1 MVIHHFN
8 RLIKNKWVWGVFA
21 VAISV
26 FFAFDFLFVS
36 RDGGSGPS
44 VGTLGG
50 KELDAAYFD
59 ALVKDARGI
68 GRQSDN
74 RMSNAEAN
82 REAWRAAAALA
93 VAKAMHL
100 EATDA
105 DVREAIRRDPSFSE
119 GGAFDVVKYERLLRE
134 NGLTPPM
141 FEAYLLRRISLQK
154 LQSVVLGSATWVS
167 PTELA
172 GAVNDWTDEFKVRVA
187 SYIDKEFDKVKL
199 DDKALEAYY
208 RANTNSFAL
217 PDCVQVKFARFQADA
232 PARLA
237 QFKISEDEM
246 HDHYDATSARFETT
260 GTNGV
265 TVTKTFEE
273 VKPILER
280 ELQVIASVEAYRTN
294 LLARVYPQDEKKAM
308 DNSVDLLVK
317 VAAEEKVKVQTSR
330 RFSLDGRYVKGFMAR
345 PSEIVRDCPDF
356 LSTVSELD
364 VDSAITRY
372 GVAAGTN
379 AVYLVERVPFAAK
392 DADGAVTTNAFE
404 KAHVPSFAE
413 AKEIIRGDALE
424 DARAKAFK
432 ARVEKARALAAAEI
446 AKGKKPVDA
455 KMFGAVSM
463 TTSTVF
469 SVSSMARGAFPDA
482 MYVAPATMKLA
493 KGQISDF
500 ISTAS
505 KRHALLVYV
514 EDRKPGDA
522 AQAEMSR
529 AQLRDDLGRGA
540 AMALPV
546 AWQDWNLNRIG
557 YETTAGSSVE
567 TERDDDAGDSA
578 N

>member
-26 FFAFDFLFVS
+26 FFAFDFLFVG

-50 KELDAAYFD
+50 KDLDAASFD
-59 ALVKDARGI
+59 ALVRDARGI
-68 GRQSDN
+68 GRQSDG
-74 RMSNAEAN
+74 RLSNAEAN
-82 REAWRAAAALA
+82 RLAWRAAAALA
-93 VAKAMHL
+93 VAKEAHL

-105 DVREAIRRDPSFSE
+105 DVREAILRDPSFRD
-119 GGAFDVVKYERLLRE
+119 GDAFDNVKYERLLRE

-141 FEAYLLRRISLQK
+141 FEAYLRRRLTLQK
-154 LQSVVLGSATWVS
+154 VQSVVLGSAAWVS
-167 PTELA
+167 PTELSE
-172 GAVNDWTDEFKVRVA
+172 AVNDYTDAFTVRVA
-187 SYIDKEFDKVKL
+187 SYVDKAFDKVTL

-208 RANTNSFAL
+208 QANTNAFAL

-237 QFKISEDEM
+237 QFKITDDEM

-265 TVTKTFEE
+265 TTTKTFEE

-294 LLARVYPQDEKKAM
+294 LLARVYPPDEKAAA
-308 DNSVDLLVK
+308 DNAVDRLAQI
-317 VAAEEKVKVQTSR
+317 AAEDKVKVQTSG
-330 RFSLDGRYVKGFMAR
+330 RFSLDGRFVKGFMVRA
-345 PSEIVRDCPDF
+345 SDVVRDCPDF
-356 LSTVSELD
+356 LSTVAELD

-379 AVYLVERVPFAAK
+379 AVYLVERVPFPAR

-413 AKEIIRGDALE
+413 AKGIIRDDALE

-432 ARVEKARALAAAEI
+432 ARVEKARALAAAGL
-446 AKGKKPVDA
+446 AKGAPADA
-455 KMFGAVSM
+455 KLFGAVSM
-463 TTSTVF
+463 TTSIVF
-469 SVSSMARGAFPDA
+469 SVSAMPHEGLADA

-500 ISTAS
+500 VPTAN
-505 KRHALLVYV
+505 KRRGLLVYV

-529 AQLRDDLGRGA
+529 AQLRDDLSRGA
-540 AMALPV
+540 AMAL
-546 AWQDWNLNRIG
+546 ATTWQDWNLDRIG

-567 TERDDDAGDSA
+567 TEKDDDAGDPA

>member
-26 FFAFDFLFVS
+26 FFAFDFLFVGG
-36 RDGGSGPS
+36 DGGSGPS

-50 KELDAAYFD
+50 KDLDAAYFD

-68 GRQSDN
+68 GRQYDT

-82 REAWRAAAALA
+82 REAWRAAAALS
-93 VAKAMHL
+93 VAKAMRL

-119 GGAFDVVKYERLLRE
+119 GGAFDAVRYERLLRE

-141 FEAYLLRRISLQK
+141 FEAYLRRRISLQK
-154 LQSVVLGSATWVS
+154 LQSVVLGSAAWVS
-167 PTELA
+167 PAELA
-172 GAVNDWTDEFKVRVA
+172 GAVNDWTDAFTVRVA
-187 SYIDKEFDKVKL
+187 SYIDKEFDKVTL

-208 RANTNSFAL
+208 RANTNAFAL

-237 QFKISEDEM
+237 QFKIAEDEM

-273 VKPILER
+273 VKPVLER
-280 ELQVIASVEAYRTN
+280 ELQLIASVEAYRTN

-308 DNSVDLLVK
+308 DNAVDQLER
-317 VAAEEKVKVQTSR
+317 VAAEEKAKVQTSR

-356 LSTVSELD
+356 LATVAELD

-372 GVAAGTN
+372 GVVAGTN
-379 AVYLVERVPFAAK
+379 AVYLVERVPFPAK
-392 DADGAVTTNAFE
+392 DADGAVTTNAYE

-413 AKEIIRGDALE
+413 AKEVIRGDALE

-446 AKGKKPVDA
+446 AKGSPVDA
-455 KMFGAVSM
+455 KLFGAVSM

-469 SVSSMARGAFPDA
+469 SVATMQRGAFPDA

-500 ISTAS
+500 ISTGNR
-505 KRHALLVYV
+505 RHALLVYV

-529 AQLRDDLGRGA
+529 AQLRDDLARGA
-540 AMALPV
+540 MMALPA

-557 YETTAGSSVE
+557 YETTAGSSME
-567 TERDDDAGDSA
+567 AERDDDAVDSA

>member
-26 FFAFDFLFVS
+26 FFAFDFLFVG

-50 KELDAAYFD
+50 KDLDAAFFD
-59 ALVKDARGI
+59 ALVRDARGI
-68 GRQSDN
+68 GRQSDG
-74 RMSNAEAN
+74 RLSNAEAN
-82 REAWRAAAALA
+82 RLAWRAAAALA
-93 VAKAMHL
+93 VAKEAHL

-105 DVREAIRRDPSFSE
+105 DVREAILRDPSFRD
-119 GGAFDVVKYERLLRE
+119 GDAFDNVKYERLLRE

-141 FEAYLLRRISLQK
+141 FEAYLRRRLTLQK
-154 LQSVVLGSATWVS
+154 VQSVVLGSAAWVS
-167 PTELA
+167 PTELSE
-172 GAVNDWTDEFKVRVA
+172 AVNDYTDAFTVRIA
-187 SYIDKEFDKVKL
+187 SYVDKAFDKVTL

-208 RANTNSFAL
+208 QANTNAFAL

-237 QFKISEDEM
+237 QFKITDDEM

-265 TVTKTFEE
+265 TTTKTFEE

-294 LLARVYPQDEKKAM
+294 LLARVYPPDEKAAA
-308 DNSVDLLVK
+308 DNAVDRLAQI
-317 VAAEEKVKVQTSR
+317 AAEDKVKVQTSG
-330 RFSLDGRYVKGFMAR
+330 RFSLDGRFVKGFMVRA
-345 PSEIVRDCPDF
+345 SDVVRDCPDF
-356 LSTVSELD
+356 LSTVAELD

-379 AVYLVERVPFAAK
+379 AVYLVERVPFPAR

-413 AKEIIRGDALE
+413 AKDIIRDDALE

-432 ARVEKARALAAAEI
+432 ARVEKARALAAAGL
-446 AKGKKPVDA
+446 AKGAPADA
-455 KMFGAVSM
+455 KLFGAVSM
-463 TTSTVF
+463 TTSIVF
-469 SVSSMARGAFPDA
+469 SVSAMPHEGLADA

-500 ISTAS
+500 VPTAN
-505 KRHALLVYV
+505 KRRGLLVYV

-529 AQLRDDLGRGA
+529 AQLRDDLSRGA
-540 AMALPV
+540 AMAL
-546 AWQDWNLNRIG
+546 ATTWQDWNLDRIG

-567 TERDDDAGDSA
+567 TEKDDDAGDPA

>member
-26 FFAFDFLFVS
+26 FFAFDFLFVG

-50 KELDAAYFD
+50 KDLDAASFD
-59 ALVKDARGI
+59 ALVRDARGI
-68 GRQSDN
+68 GRQSDG
-74 RMSNAEAN
+74 RLSNAEAN
-82 REAWRAAAALA
+82 RLAWRAAAALA
-93 VAKAMHL
+93 VAKEAHL

-105 DVREAIRRDPSFSE
+105 DVREAILRDPSFRD
-119 GGAFDVVKYERLLRE
+119 GDAFDNVKYERLLRE

-141 FEAYLLRRISLQK
+141 FEAYLRRRLTLQK
-154 LQSVVLGSATWVS
+154 VQSVVLGSAAWVS
-167 PTELA
+167 PTELSE
-172 GAVNDWTDEFKVRVA
+172 AVNDYTDAFTVRVA
-187 SYIDKEFDKVKL
+187 SYVDKAFDKVTL

-208 RANTNSFAL
+208 QANTNAFAL

-237 QFKISEDEM
+237 QFKITDDEM

-265 TVTKTFEE
+265 TTTKTFEE

-294 LLARVYPQDEKKAM
+294 LLARVYPPDEKAAA
-308 DNSVDLLVK
+308 DNAVDRLAQI
-317 VAAEEKVKVQTSR
+317 AAEDKVKVQTSG
-330 RFSLDGRYVKGFMAR
+330 RFSLDGRFVKGFMVRA
-345 PSEIVRDCPDF
+345 SDVVRDCPDF
-356 LSTVSELD
+356 LSTVAELD

-379 AVYLVERVPFAAK
+379 AVYLVERVPFPAR

-413 AKEIIRGDALE
+413 AKGIIRDDALE

-432 ARVEKARALAAAEI
+432 ARVEKARALAAAGL
-446 AKGKKPVDA
+446 AKGAPADA
-455 KMFGAVSM
+455 KLFGAVSM
-463 TTSTVF
+463 TTSIVF
-469 SVSSMARGAFPDA
+469 SVSAMPHEGLADA

-500 ISTAS
+500 VPTAN
-505 KRHALLVYV
+505 KRRGLLVYV

>member
-26 FFAFDFLFVS
+26 FFAFDFLFVG

-50 KELDAAYFD
+50 KDLDAASFD
-59 ALVKDARGI
+59 ALVRDARGI
-68 GRQSDN
+68 GRQSDG
-74 RMSNAEAN
+74 RLSNAEAN
-82 REAWRAAAALA
+82 RLAWRAAAALA
-93 VAKAMHL
+93 VAKEAHL

-105 DVREAIRRDPSFSE
+105 DVREAILRDPSFRD
-119 GGAFDVVKYERLLRE
+119 GDAFDNVKYERLLRE

-141 FEAYLLRRISLQK
+141 FEAYLRRRLTLQK
-154 LQSVVLGSATWVS
+154 VQSVVLGSAAWVS
-167 PTELA
+167 PTELSE
-172 GAVNDWTDEFKVRVA
+172 AVNDYTDAFTVRVA
-187 SYIDKEFDKVKL
+187 SYVDKAFDKVTL

-208 RANTNSFAL
+208 QANTNAFAL

-237 QFKISEDEM
+237 QFKITDDEM

-265 TVTKTFEE
+265 TTTKTFEE

-294 LLARVYPQDEKKAM
+294 LLARVYPPDEKAAA
-308 DNSVDLLVK
+308 DNAVDRLAQI
-317 VAAEEKVKVQTSR
+317 AAEDKVKVQTSG
-330 RFSLDGRYVKGFMAR
+330 RFSLDGRFVKGFMVRA
-345 PSEIVRDCPDF
+345 SDVVRDCPDF
-356 LSTVSELD
+356 LSTVAELD

-379 AVYLVERVPFAAK
+379 AVYLVERVPFPAR

-413 AKEIIRGDALE
+413 AKGIIRDDALE

-432 ARVEKARALAAAEI
+432 ARVEKARALAAAGL
-446 AKGKKPVDA
+446 AKGAPADA
-455 KMFGAVSM
+455 KLFGAVSM
-463 TTSTVF
+463 TTSIVF
-469 SVSSMARGAFPDA
+469 SVSAMPHEGLADA

-500 ISTAS
+500 VPTAN
-505 KRHALLVYV
+505 KRRGLLVYV

-522 AQAEMSR
+522 AQAAMRR
-529 AQLRDDLGRGA
+529 AQLRDDLSRGA
-540 AMALPV
+540 AMAL
-546 AWQDWNLNRIG
+546 ATTGQAWNLDRIG

-567 TERDDDAGDSA
+567 TEKDDDAGDPA

>member
-26 FFAFDFLFVS
+26 FFAFDFLFVG

-50 KELDAAYFD
+50 KDLDAASFD
-59 ALVKDARGI
+59 ALVRDARGI
-68 GRQSDN
+68 GRQSDG
-74 RMSNAEAN
+74 RLSNAEAN
-82 REAWRAAAALA
+82 RLAWRAAAALA
-93 VAKAMHL
+93 VAKEAHL

-105 DVREAIRRDPSFSE
+105 DVREAILRDPSFRD
-119 GGAFDVVKYERLLRE
+119 GDAFDNVKYERLLRE

-141 FEAYLLRRISLQK
+141 FEAYLRRRLTLQK
-154 LQSVVLGSATWVS
+154 VQSVVLGSAAWVS
-167 PTELA
+167 PTELSE
-172 GAVNDWTDEFKVRVA
+172 AVNDYTDAFTVRVA
-187 SYIDKEFDKVKL
+187 SYVDKAFDKVTL

-208 RANTNSFAL
+208 QANTNAFAL

-237 QFKISEDEM
+237 QFKITDDEM

-265 TVTKTFEE
+265 TTTKTFEE

-294 LLARVYPQDEKKAM
+294 LLARVYPPDEKAAA
-308 DNSVDLLVK
+308 DNAVDRLAQI
-317 VAAEEKVKVQTSR
+317 AAEDKVKVQTSG
-330 RFSLDGRYVKGFMAR
+330 RFSLDGRFVKGFMVRA
-345 PSEIVRDCPDF
+345 SDVVRDCPDF
-356 LSTVSELD
+356 LSTVAELD

-379 AVYLVERVPFAAK
+379 AVYLVERVPFPAR

-413 AKEIIRGDALE
+413 AKDIIRGDALE

-432 ARVEKARALAAAEI
+432 ARVEKARALAAAGL
-446 AKGKKPVDA
+446 AKGAPADA
-455 KMFGAVSM
+455 KLFGAVSM
-463 TTSTVF
+463 TTSIVF
-469 SVSSMARGAFPDA
+469 SVSAMPHEGLADA

-500 ISTAS
+500 VPTAN
-505 KRHALLVYV
+505 KRRGLLVYV

-529 AQLRDDLGRGA
+529 AQLRDDLSRGA
-540 AMALPV
+540 AMAL
-546 AWQDWNLNRIG
+546 ATTWQDWNLDRIG

-567 TERDDDAGDSA
+567 TEKDDDAGDPA

>member
-26 FFAFDFLFVS
+26 FFAFDFLFVG

-50 KELDAAYFD
+50 KDLDAAFFD
-59 ALVKDARGI
+59 ALVRDARGI
-68 GRQSDN
+68 GRQSDG
-74 RMSNAEAN
+74 RLSNAEAN
-82 REAWRAAAALA
+82 RLAWRAAAALA
-93 VAKAMHL
+93 VAKEAHL

-105 DVREAIRRDPSFSE
+105 DVREAILRDPSFRD
-119 GGAFDVVKYERLLRE
+119 GDAFDNVKYERLLRE

-141 FEAYLLRRISLQK
+141 FEAYLRRRLTLQK
-154 LQSVVLGSATWVS
+154 VQSVVLGSAAWVS
-167 PTELA
+167 PTELSE
-172 GAVNDWTDEFKVRVA
+172 AVNDYTDAFTVRVA
-187 SYIDKEFDKVKL
+187 SYVDKAFDKVTL
-199 DDKALEAYY
+199 DDKALETYY
-208 RANTNSFAL
+208 QANTNAFAL

-237 QFKISEDEM
+237 QFKITDDEM

-265 TVTKTFEE
+265 TTTKTFEE

-294 LLARVYPQDEKKAM
+294 LLARVYPPDEKAAA
-308 DNSVDLLVK
+308 DNAVDRLAQI
-317 VAAEEKVKVQTSR
+317 AAEDKVKVQTSG
-330 RFSLDGRYVKGFMAR
+330 RFSLDGRFVKGFMVRA
-345 PSEIVRDCPDF
+345 SDVVRDCPDF
-356 LSTVSELD
+356 LSTVAELD

-379 AVYLVERVPFAAK
+379 AVYLVERVPFPAR

-404 KAHVPSFAE
+404 KAHVPSFAS
-413 AKEIIRGDALE
+413 AKDIIRDDALE

-432 ARVEKARALAAAEI
+432 ARVEKARALAAAGL
-446 AKGKKPVDA
+446 AKGAPADA
-455 KMFGAVSM
+455 KLFGAVSM
-463 TTSTVF
+463 TTSIVF
-469 SVSSMARGAFPDA
+469 SVSAMPHEGLADA

-500 ISTAS
+500 VPTAN
-505 KRHALLVYV
+505 KRRGLLVYV

-529 AQLRDDLGRGA
+529 AQLRDDLSRGA
-540 AMALPV
+540 AMAL
-546 AWQDWNLNRIG
+546 ATTWQDWNLDRIG

-567 TERDDDAGDSA
+567 TEKDDDAGDSA

>member
-26 FFAFDFLFVS
+26 FFAFDFLFVG

-50 KELDAAYFD
+50 KNLDAASFD
-59 ALVKDARGI
+59 ALVRDARGI
-68 GRQSDN
+68 GRQSDG
-74 RMSNAEAN
+74 RLSNAEAN
-82 REAWRAAAALA
+82 RLAWRAAAALA
-93 VAKAMHL
+93 VAKEAHL

-105 DVREAIRRDPSFSE
+105 DVREAILRDPSFRD
-119 GGAFDVVKYERLLRE
+119 GDAFDNVKYERLLRE

-141 FEAYLLRRISLQK
+141 FEAYLRRRLTLQK
-154 LQSVVLGSATWVS
+154 VQSVVLGSAAWVS
-167 PTELA
+167 PTELSE
-172 GAVNDWTDEFKVRVA
+172 AVNDYTDAFTVRVA
-187 SYIDKEFDKVKL
+187 SYVDKAFDKVTL

-208 RANTNSFAL
+208 QANTNAFAL

-237 QFKISEDEM
+237 QFKITDDEM

-265 TVTKTFEE
+265 TTTKTFEE

-294 LLARVYPQDEKKAM
+294 LLARVYPPDEKAAA
-308 DNSVDLLVK
+308 DNAVDRLAQI
-317 VAAEEKVKVQTSR
+317 AAEDKVKVQTSG
-330 RFSLDGRYVKGFMAR
+330 RFSLDGRFVKGFMVRA
-345 PSEIVRDCPDF
+345 SDVVRDCPDF
-356 LSTVSELD
+356 LSTVAELD

-379 AVYLVERVPFAAK
+379 AVYLVERVPFPAR

-413 AKEIIRGDALE
+413 AKDIIRGDALE

-432 ARVEKARALAAAEI
+432 ARVEKARALAAAGL
-446 AKGKKPVDA
+446 AKGAPADA
-455 KMFGAVSM
+455 KLFGAVSM
-463 TTSTVF
+463 TTSIVF
-469 SVSSMARGAFPDA
+469 SVSAMPHEGLADA

-500 ISTAS
+500 VPTAN
-505 KRHALLVYV
+505 KRRGLLVYV

-529 AQLRDDLGRGA
+529 AQLRDDLSRGA
-540 AMALPV
+540 AMAL
-546 AWQDWNLNRIG
+546 ATTWQDWNLDRIG

-567 TERDDDAGDSA
+567 TEKDDDAGDPA

>member
-50 KELDAAYFD
+50 EALDAAYFD
-59 ALVKDARGI
+59 TLVKDARGI
-68 GRQSDN
+68 GRQGDS
-74 RMSNAEAN
+74 RLSNAEAN
-82 REAWRAAAALA
+82 RLAWRAAAALA
-93 VAKAMHL
+93 VAKAAHL

-105 DVREAIRRDPSFSE
+105 EVRQAVLRDPSFQE
-119 GGAFDVVKYERLLRE
+119 NGAFDGVKYERLLRE
-134 NGLTPPM
+134 NGLTPPL
-141 FEAYLLRRISLQK
+141 FEAYLRRRLSLQK
-154 LQSVVLGSATWVS
+154 VQSIVTDSAAWVS
-167 PTELA
+167 PAELA
-172 GAVNDWTDEFKVRVA
+172 GAVNDWTDAFTVRVA
-187 SYIDKEFDKVKL
+187 SYIDKAFDKVTL

-217 PDCVQVKFARFQADA
+217 PDCVRVRFARFPADA

-237 QFKISEDEM
+237 QFKITEDEM

-265 TVTKTFEE
+265 AVTKTFEE

-280 ELQVIASVEAYRTN
+280 ELKVIASVEAYRTN
-294 LLARVYPQDEKKAM
+294 LLARVYPQDDKAAM
-308 DNSVDLLVK
+308 DNSVDRLAQI
-317 VAAEEKVKVQTSR
+317 AAEDKVKVQTSG
-330 RFSLDGRYVKGFMAR
+330 RFSLDGRFVKGFMVRA
-345 PSEIVRDCPDF
+345 SDVARDCPDF
-356 LSTVSELD
+356 PSVVAELD

-379 AVYLVERVPFAAK
+379 VVYLVERVPFPAR

-404 KAHVPSFAE
+404 KAHVPPFAE
-413 AKEIIRGDALE
+413 AKAVIRGDALE
-424 DARAKAFK
+424 DAREKAFK
-432 ARVEKARALAAAEI
+432 ARVEKARAQAAAAL
-446 AKGKKPVDA
+446 AKGKPADA
-455 KMFGAVSM
+455 KVFGAALM

-469 SVSSMARGAFPDA
+469 SVATMARGELPDA

-500 ISTAS
+500 VPAG
-505 KRHALLVYV
+505 RRRALLVYV

-529 AQLRDDLGRGA
+529 AQLRDDLSRAA
-540 AMALPV
+540 AMALPA
-546 AWQDWNLNRIG
+546 AWQAWNLERVG
-557 YETTAGSSVE
+557 YETTAGSSME
-567 TERDDDAGDSA
+567 TETDDDAGDSA

>member
-26 FFAFDFLFVS
+26 FFAFDFLFVG

-50 KELDAAYFD
+50 KDLDAASFD
-59 ALVKDARGI
+59 ALVRDARGI
-68 GRQSDN
+68 GRQSDG
-74 RMSNAEAN
+74 RLSNAEAN
-82 REAWRAAAALA
+82 RLAWRAAAALA
-93 VAKAMHL
+93 VAKEAHL

-105 DVREAIRRDPSFSE
+105 DVREAILRDPSFRD
-119 GGAFDVVKYERLLRE
+119 GDAFDNVKYERLLRE

-141 FEAYLLRRISLQK
+141 FEAYLRRRLTLQK
-154 LQSVVLGSATWVS
+154 VQSVVLGSAAWVS
-167 PTELA
+167 PTELSE
-172 GAVNDWTDEFKVRVA
+172 AVNDYTDAFTVRVA
-187 SYIDKEFDKVKL
+187 SYVDKAFDKVTL

-208 RANTNSFAL
+208 QANTNAFAL

-237 QFKISEDEM
+237 QFKITDDEM

-265 TVTKTFEE
+265 TTTKTFEE

-294 LLARVYPQDEKKAM
+294 LLARVYPPDEKAAA
-308 DNSVDLLVK
+308 DNAVDRLAQI
-317 VAAEEKVKVQTSR
+317 AAEDKVKVQTSG
-330 RFSLDGRYVKGFMAR
+330 RFSLDGRFVKGFMVRA
-345 PSEIVRDCPDF
+345 SDVVRDCPDF
-356 LSTVSELD
+356 LSTVAELD

-379 AVYLVERVPFAAK
+379 AVYLVERVPFPAR

-404 KAHVPSFAE
+404 KTHVPSFAE
-413 AKEIIRGDALE
+413 AKDIIRGDALE

-432 ARVEKARALAAAEI
+432 ARVEKARALAAAGL
-446 AKGKKPVDA
+446 AKGAPADA
-455 KMFGAVSM
+455 KLFGAVSM
-463 TTSTVF
+463 TTSIVF
-469 SVSSMARGAFPDA
+469 SVSAMPHEGLADA

-500 ISTAS
+500 VPTAN
-505 KRHALLVYV
+505 KRRGLLVYV

-529 AQLRDDLGRGA
+529 AQLRDDLSRGA
-540 AMALPV
+540 AMAL
-546 AWQDWNLNRIG
+546 ATTWQDWNLDRIG

-567 TERDDDAGDSA
+567 TEKDDDAGDPA

>member
-26 FFAFDFLFVS
+26 FFAFDFLFVG
-36 RDGGSGPS
+36 RDGSSGPS

-50 KELDAAYFD
+50 KDLDAAYFD

-68 GRQSDN
+68 GRQYDT

-119 GGAFDVVKYERLLRE
+119 GGAFDAVRYERLLRE

-141 FEAYLLRRISLQK
+141 FEAYLRRRISLQK

-167 PTELA
+167 PAELA

-187 SYIDKEFDKVKL
+187 SYIDKEFDKVTL

-208 RANTNSFAL
+208 RANTNAFAL

-237 QFKISEDEM
+237 QFKIAEDEM

-265 TVTKTFEE
+265 TTTKTFEE
-273 VKPILER
+273 VKPVLER
-280 ELQVIASVEAYRTN
+280 ELQLIASVEAYRTN

-308 DNSVDLLVK
+308 DNAVDQLER

-356 LSTVSELD
+356 LSTVAELD
-364 VDSAITRY
+364 VDAAITRY
-372 GVAAGTN
+372 GVVAGTN
-379 AVYLVERVPFAAK
+379 AVYLVERVPFPAK
-392 DADGAVTTNAFE
+392 DADGAVTTNAYE

-413 AKEIIRGDALE
+413 AKEVIRGDALE
-424 DARAKAFK
+424 DARTKAFK

-446 AKGKKPVDA
+446 AKGKAVDA
-455 KMFGAVSM
+455 KLFGAVSM

-469 SVSSMARGAFPDA
+469 SVASMQRGAFPDA

-500 ISTAS
+500 ISTGS

-529 AQLRDDLGRGA
+529 AQLRDDLARGA
-540 AMALPV
+540 MMALPA

-567 TERDDDAGDSA
+567 AERDDDAVDSA